1 MKKHVLV
8 VEDEHDMAD
17 MICRFL
23 RKEGYKTSHLDSGE
37 QAIDFIL
44 NRKPN
49 LVVLDLMLPGKDGLE
64 ICQAVRRYSDV
75 PIIMVTAKVSEAE
88 RLIGFDAGADD
99 YVCKPF
105 SALELVMRVNVNLR
119 RAGGQAQLD
128 DTLLLNTDTLI
139 VSFQDKSISLTALEC
154 ELLKLLKAKPG
165 TIYSRNYILDNIYQ
179 DFRIVSDRTA
189 DSHIRNL
196 RKKLKHLSTEHE
208 FIESVYG
215 AGYRFVSKE

>member
-23 RKEGYKTSHLDSGE
+23 RKEGYHATHLDSGE
-37 QAIDFIL
+37 RAVDFIL
-44 NRKPN
+44 NNKPN
-49 LVVLDLMLPGKDGLE
+49 LVVLDLMLPGKDGLS
-64 ICQAVRRYSDV
+64 ICQEVRQYSQV

-88 RLIGFDAGADD
+88 RLIGFNAGADD

-119 RAGGQAQLD
+119 RSAD
-128 DTLLLNTDTLI
+128 DPNKTDTLELDSDRLL
-139 VSFQDKSISLTALEC
+139 VSFQGESISLTAIEC

-165 TIYSRNYILDNIYQ
+165 TIYSRNCILDNIYQ

-196 RKKLKHLSTEHE
+196 RKKLKQLSTEHE

-215 AGYRFVSKE
+215 AGYRYVNFT